1 MLEKQRSKRSG
12 FSLVELVVVVLIMG
26 VIAAVAIPKMA
37 GSTQTAKDN
46 SAKSTLAVLRNAVE
60 LYYANNG
67 AYPGTDQATF
77 QTALAAYIKGPF
89 PTCPVVN
96 ANNNVRVVTGDSLP
110 LSASVGGAQGWAYN
124 NQTGEVIINAAAYTQ
139 F

>member
-1 MLEKQRSKRSG
+1 MSQKQHLQRTG
-12 FSLVELVVVVLIMG
+12 FSLVELIVVVLIMG
-26 VIAAVAIPKMA
+26 VIAAVAIPKMV

-46 SAKSTLAVLRNAVE
+46 SAKASLAVLRNAVE

-67 AYPGTDQATF
+67 TYPGTDQASL
-77 QTALAAYIKGPF
+77 QAALTTYIKGPF

-96 ANNNVRVVTGDSLP
+96 NNNNVRVVVGDQLP
-110 LSASVGGAQGWAYN
+110 LAGSVGGTQGWAYN